1 MLAESKKS
9 ELLKL
14 ARETITLGTEAKK
27 NDINFENY
35 SPVLQEQSA
44 SFVTLKINKQL
55 KGCIGSLQA
64 RRPLVLDVAENAFAA
79 AFQDTRFAPVIH
91 SDLELLR
98 ISISILSKPEK
109 IDFSSETDLIGQL
122 RPHEDGL
129 ILQDNHHRG
138 TFLPAVWESL
148 GDPNEFLAQLKV
160 KAGLEKNYW
169 SGDLQIQ
176 RYTTESFSEN

>member
-1 MLAESKKS
+1 MLDVSTKS

-27 NDINFENY
+27 NEINFENC
-35 SPVLQEQSA
+35 SPVLQEHGA
-44 SFVTLKINKQL
+44 SFVTLKINSQL

-64 RRPLVLDVAENAFAA
+64 RRPLVLDVAENAYAA

-98 ISISILSKPEK
+98 ICISILSKPEK
-109 IDFSSETDLIGQL
+109 IYFSSEADLIGQL

-129 ILQDNHHRG
+129 ILQDGIHRG

-148 GDPNEFLAQLKV
+148 NDPKDFLAQLKV
-160 KAGLEKNYW
+160 KAGLEKNYRAD
-169 SGDLQIQ
+169 DLQIQ

>member
-1 MLAESKKS
+1 MLEESTKS
-9 ELLKL
+9 ELLQL

-27 NDINFENY
+27 NNIDLANY
-35 SPVLQEQSA
+35 SPVLQEHGA
-44 SFVTLKINKQL
+44 SFVTLKIQNRL

-64 RRPLVLDVAENAFAA
+64 SRPLVLDVSENAHAA
-79 AFQDTRFAPVIH
+79 AFQDTRFTPVTH

-98 ISISILSKPEK
+98 ISVSILSKPEK
-109 IDFSSETDLIGQL
+109 MNFKSEQDLIGQL

-138 TFLPAVWESL
+138 TFLPSVWESL
-148 GDPNEFLAQLKV
+148 GDPKEFLAQLKI

-169 SGDLQIQ
+169 SDDLQIQ